1 MQVISQSFVPK
12 ITLSRFDNGSYSIY
26 ETFYSG
32 VNNTNLQSYSW
43 ERSINNFSG
52 SFSFSFK
59 EAINAADDNLLMDKI
74 ESLDLVHIY
83 EHDKLVFIGVITD
96 VSFSAQ
102 SGNIQK
108 RVSVNGKSIEY
119 LFEMLQVSLD
129 VSALSWAGK
138 SSNEGNNLTFL
149 TEISKK
155 QDKKTG
161 KLSVKSGVSYAF
173 DEFKD
178 ALEAYKEISSVQI
191 LGMIKSVYG
200 SDKLDDFLEC
210 SDMDFKYPI
219 SGQLY
224 QNKTI
229 KFFDFVRNLLPEP
242 VYEIYGKIADNDK
255 PKICIREVPFDSDV
269 WTNLECN
276 RVNPEILTSYS
287 FHKSCSEVYTTFI
300 SYIEGSILSP
310 EFVKKVYG
318 SARGYNAQKVI
329 KEKVAVFGFRPLEI
343 TFIGFDG
350 GNTESEQKEKNDEL
364 NKTFV
369 ELNAR
374 AGEWFGCM
382 DEMYS
387 GNIICVNVDCR
398 SYAKTGERVRLG
410 SNEFYV
416 ISEKHNWAYGTSPT
430 VEYSVDRGGIYTNGK
445 FSKCARISKFLGE
458 FESV

>member
-1 MQVISQSFVPK
+1 MQVIQQSFVPK
-12 ITLSRFDNGSYSIY
+12 ITLSHFDNGSYSIY
-26 ETFYSG
+26 ETFYREA
-32 VNNTNLQSYSW
+32 NTNLQSYSW

-59 EAINAADDNLLMDKI
+59 ESVKAADNNLLMDKI
-74 ESLDLVHIY
+74 DSLDLVHIY

-108 RVSVNGKSIEY
+108 RVSVSGKSIEY
-119 LFEMLQVSLD
+119 LFEMLQISLD

-155 QDKKTG
+155 ADKQTG
-161 KLSVKSGVSYAF
+161 KISVKSGVSYAF
-173 DEFKD
+173 NEFKN
-178 ALEAYKEISSVQI
+178 ALESYKEISNVKI
-191 LGMIKSVYG
+191 LDMIKSVYG
-200 SDKLDDFLEC
+200 SDNLEIFLEC
-210 SDMDFKYPI
+210 EDMDFKYPI

-229 KFFDFVRNLLPEP
+229 KFFDFVKNLLPEP
-242 VYEIYGKIADNDK
+242 VYEVYGKIASNDK

-276 RVNPEILTSYS
+276 RVKPEILTSYS
-287 FHKSCSEVYTTFI
+287 FHKSCLEVYTTFI

-318 SARGYNAQKVI
+318 STSGYNAQKVI
-329 KEKVAVFGFRPLEI
+329 KEKAAVFGFRPLEI
-343 TFIGFDG
+343 TFVGFDG
-350 GNTESEQKEKNDEL
+350 GTTESEQKDKNDEL
-364 NKTFV
+364 NKTFE
-369 ELNAR
+369 ELNTR
-374 AGEWFGCM
+374 VGEWFGYM

-387 GNIICVNVDCR
+387 GSIVCVNVDYET
-398 SYAKTGERVRLG
+398 YAKTGERIQLG

-416 ISEKHNWAYGTSPT
+416 ISEKHNWVYGTSPT
-430 VEYSVDRGGIYTNGK
+430 VEYSVDRGGNYTNGK
-445 FSKCARISKFLGE
+445 FSKCERISKFLEE